1 MSQLQKPRP
10 VLTFFIAFT
19 PKRHCDSVMGILTLI
34 IMVSKSVTTINLQ
47 PVGAR

>member
-19 PKRHCDSVMGILTLI
+19 PKHHSDSVLGILTLI
-34 IMVSKSVTTINLQ
+34 IMVSKPVTTIYLRA
-47 PVGAR
+47 VVAK